1 MTSPVSITRM
11 PKQRRV
17 IFGMRQVILGIYTYQ
32 SMMNAWTSADI
43 STLGAARIELLY
55 VIRHRE
61 IDT

>member
-1 MTSPVSITRM
+1 MTRM

>member
-1 MTSPVSITRM
+1 MTSPVSMTRM

-32 SMMNAWTSADI
+32 SMMNASTSADS
-43 STLGAARIELLY
+43 STLGAVRIELLY

-61 IDT
+61 NDT

>member
-17 IFGMRQVILGIYTYQ
+17 IFGMRQVILGIDTYQ
-32 SMMNAWTSADI
+32 SMMNASTSAGI
-43 STLGAARIELLY
+43 STLGTARIELIY